1 MERIPPV
8 YRRAVHGE
16 DTTQAPTL
24 EEDPHFL
31 ADLKHCRSLMLLVME
46 AHKTVFHLTPMNGA
60 IGAHVEGVRSCRNDL
75 QALRRRRA
83 AVAEIRC
90 RSNSDRQTYRGRL
103 RRNRCVK
110 RRLAAPNTGAR
121 NRCATTRVVRPTW
134 PARKDRID
142 EHFARLTLRQ
152 PCVNGMSPNRALEAL
167 SLHR

>member
-60 IGAHVEGVRSCRNDL
+60 IGAHVEAVRECRNDF
-75 QALRRRRA
+75 QALSRKLA
-83 AVAEIRC
+83 AVA
-90 RSNSDRQTYRGRL
+90 GVRL
-103 RRNRCVK
+103 
-110 RRLAAPNTGAR
+110 P
-121 NRCATTRVVRPTW
+121 
-134 PARKDRID
+134 
-142 EHFARLTLRQ
+142 EQ
-152 PCVNGMSPNRALEAL
+152 S
-167 SLHR
+167 